1 MIAIHRIV
9 IPLALLGGAAYVARE
24 IDGLEGYGRD
34 PALTLWLGFLFG
46 VVLQRSRFCFFCR
59 LREFFE
65 ERDARGVLGIIAALA
80 VGLIGYTVIVGAW
93 IVDPAAGHLP
103 PEAHIGPASW
113 VVVAAGLVFGVGMTL
128 AGSCIS
134 AQLYRLGEGS
144 LLSIPTLLGAVVGF
158 LLGFASWNTLYL
170 TTLATAPVVWLP
182 ARFGHTGALLVQ
194 LAVLAALTVYLLRY
208 RPQNDSAP
216 YATSLRALLARI
228 FVERWP
234 AWCGGLAIG
243 ALGIVAYFRTAP
255 LGVTAELG
263 SRART
268 LGNALGWLPQRLEG
282 LDGFAG
288 CATRII
294 ETAMTPNGVFVL
306 ALVAGAAAAG
316 VAANQFRP
324 QPVSRRKVL
333 FAILGGVL
341 MGWAA
346 MVGLGCTVGVLL
358 SGISAGALSGWLF
371 GSAVAAGVWL
381 TLPLRRR
388 WIETA

>member
-1 MIAIHRIV
+1 MVAIHRWV
-9 IPLALLGGAAYVARE
+9 IPLALIAAVAFAARQVA
-24 IDGLEGYGRD
+24 DLEGYGRD
-34 PALTLWLGFLFG
+34 PVLTLWLGFLFG
-46 VVLQRSRFCFFCR
+46 IFLQRSRFCFFCR
-59 LREFFE
+59 LRELFE
-65 ERDARGVLGIIAALA
+65 DRDARGVLGILAALA
-80 VGLIGYTVIVGAW
+80 IGLTGYSVIAGAW
-93 IVDPAAGHLP
+93 IIDPSAGHLP

-113 VVVAAGLVFGVGMTL
+113 VVVVAGLVFGVGMTL

-144 LLSIPTLLGAVVGF
+144 LLSIPTLLGALAGF
-158 LLGFASWNTLYL
+158 LLGFASWNSLYL
-170 TTLATAPVVWLP
+170 STLATAPIVWLP
-182 ARFGHTGALLVQ
+182 THLGHAGALLLQ
-194 LAVLAALTVYLLRY
+194 LAVLAALAAFLFRY
-208 RPQNDSAP
+208 VPASASSQ
-216 YATSLRALLARI
+216 TQSLTALLERI

-243 ALGIVAYFRTAP
+243 ALGVVAYFRTSP

-268 LGNALGWLPQRLEG
+268 LGNTFDLLPDRLEG

-294 ETAMTPNGVFVL
+294 ETAMTPNGLFVL
-306 ALVAGAAAAG
+306 ALVAGALAAG

-324 QPVSRRKVL
+324 QPVSSRKVV
-333 FAILGGVL
+333 AAVVGGVL

-346 MVGLGCTVGVLL
+346 MVGLGCTIGVLL

-371 GSAVAAGVWL
+371 GIAVAAGVWL

-388 WIETA
+388 WIEAP